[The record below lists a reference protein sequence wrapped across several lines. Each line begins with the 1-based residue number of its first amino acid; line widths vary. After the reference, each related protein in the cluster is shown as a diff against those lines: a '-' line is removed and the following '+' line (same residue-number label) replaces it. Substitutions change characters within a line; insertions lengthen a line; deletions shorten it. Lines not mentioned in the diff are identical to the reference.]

1 MWQPVEQ
8 ISKLSKIKLHRT
20 VSGMQQKTVK
30 PNRFQMKSF
39 IMLMKTQCALW
50 GKRPPHKRQWVVI
63 WSLSHILIT
72 GKELLYF
79 SSSSA
84 TQLFFCS
91 HFNFTKFLMLKK
103 SSKSNAVGS
112 VRAARGPG
120 TTLKKT
126 CNLPREV
133 LSTKKISGH
142 GQKEHLK
149 AP

>member
-1 MWQPVEQ
+1 MR
-8 ISKLSKIKLHRT
+8 K
-20 VSGMQQKTVK
+20 
-30 PNRFQMKSF
+30 
-39 IMLMKTQCALW
+39 
-50 GKRPPHKRQWVVI
+50 KRPPHKRQWVVI

-133 LSTKKISGH
+133 LSTKKILFS
-142 GQKEHLK
+142 
-149 AP
+149 PY